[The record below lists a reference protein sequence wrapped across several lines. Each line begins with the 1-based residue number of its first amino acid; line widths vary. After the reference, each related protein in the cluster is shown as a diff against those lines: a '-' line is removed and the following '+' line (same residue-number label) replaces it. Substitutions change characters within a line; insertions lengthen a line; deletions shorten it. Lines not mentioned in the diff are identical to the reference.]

1 MAIDRTWYN
10 ALVDD
15 SGAGLDGTVWT
26 KAQVNSLLNLFDNR
40 PRAKVFHS
48 TTQSLTSAVVT
59 ALNFNSEDLDIG
71 GLHDPAVNNSRLTI
85 PTGFG
90 GVYLIIGKV
99 AYAANATG
107 VRVARIHKNGALIDT
122 EPIHAG
128 TASGTQVVMVNSIL
142 ALAAGD
148 YIELVGYQ
156 DSGAPLN
163 TGDAASR
170 VIQNELQ
177 IVQLI

>member
-48 TTQSLTSAVVT
+48 TTQSLTSATLT
-59 ALNFNSEDLDIG
+59 ALSFNSEDHDIG
-71 GLHDPAVNNSRLTI
+71 ALHDTAVNNSRLTI
-85 PTGFG
+85 PAGFG

-99 AYAANATG
+99 AFAANATG
-107 VRVARIHKNGALIDT
+107 VRVARLHKNGALIDT
-122 EPIHAG
+122 QSTHAA
-128 TASGTQVVMVNSIL
+128 TAATTQVVLVSSIL
-142 ALAAGD
+142 VLVATD
-148 YIELVGYQ
+148 YIELIGYQ